1 MELELGRRG
10 RGVGV
15 GRGARKGSVEEVGLR
30 MDRMCMWQEEGECY
44 QTRRF
49 RSQGVAGEHRG
60 PWRLVA
66 VGDLRRGETGE
77 VIQTRKGSESQAR
90 DCPVGSLDPGRSA
103 V

>member
-1 MELELGRRG
+1 M
-10 RGVGV
+10 

-30 MDRMCMWQEEGECY
+30 MDRMCIWQEEGECY

-49 RSQGVAGEHRG
+49 RSQGVAAARRG
-60 PWRLVA
+60 PWKLVA

-77 VIQTRKGSESQAR
+77 VIQTRKGLESQAR
-90 DCPVGSLDPGRSA
+90 DCPVGSLDPGCSA